1 MAFYGFLML
10 KVCTA
15 TYSNQFWWDGG
26 IRRFAWGLSSQ
37 FLSSIEDFSWDV
49 PKSPHLCSFCQF
61 VQLNC
66 LHDPRIDFSSR
77 CWDPTKKSHH
87 IKCFCQRT
95 ENCGQP
101 TTAVSLKK
109 LFTVEWRKSVATL
122 KQSMPQCCQRLH
134 PQLVVFKEQRS
145 SPLCEMLAVEICESA
160 CPAPAK
166 NNFNIFQRWSAC
178 FEKTERKGLSTSSNE
193 MAPKPTRNANL
204 AKFSRENFAQ
214 FGLQKCAFRYGD
226 KITAKITFFEN
237 YVVFRSTV
245 PGPPGC
251 FCSGRYGYIMVYPQ
265 ILLSNLIDVTN
276 HVFAI
281 QMIGLYLDWD
291 IYQRLL
297 NVPLGDAEHHFQVSV
312 LDYVMCSFFL
322 RWCSLRSCINPC
334 LSLYH
339 CHIIGI
345 EDHWDLLAYHWD
357 GRSHQGGRWQ
367 RA

>member
-1 MAFYGFLML
+1 MEKISCHTG
-10 KVCTA
+10 
-15 TYSNQFWWDGG
+15 N
-26 IRRFAWGLSSQ
+26 
-37 FLSSIEDFSWDV
+37 
-49 PKSPHLCSFCQF
+49 
-61 VQLNC
+61 N
-66 LHDPRIDFSSR
+66 R
-77 CWDPTKKSHH
+77 C
-87 IKCFCQRT
+87 RM
-95 ENCGQP
+95 E
-101 TTAVSLKK
+101 
-109 LFTVEWRKSVATL
+109 
-122 KQSMPQCCQRLH
+122 CCQRLH

-214 FGLQKCAFRYGD
+214 FGLQKCAFRYGN
-226 KITAKITFFEN
+226 KIKARITFFEN

-281 QMIGLYLDWD
+281 QMIGLY
-291 IYQRLL
+291 
-297 NVPLGDAEHHFQVSV
+297 
-312 LDYVMCSFFL
+312 
-322 RWCSLRSCINPC
+322 
-334 LSLYH
+334 
-339 CHIIGI
+339 
-345 EDHWDLLAYHWD
+345 
-357 GRSHQGGRWQ
+357 
-367 RA
+367 